1 MKIPPILEIG
11 GVLISSDILTECFC
25 CDYEKC
31 KGICCVEGTAG
42 APVTMDEIA
51 AMEDRLDEVWPLLSA
66 SAQSVIDRQ
75 GVAYADEEGDM
86 VTSIVCGK
94 ECVFAKENDGC
105 WLCMLEKQYREKNSS
120 FSHSLN
126 FSFSQFLNNMT
137 TIELDMIQTAGLGAL
152 ALFVGMILT
161 RKIAFLQKFCV
172 PSPVSGGII
181 FSLLTLA
188 LYGWFHVEVSFDG
201 TLKDVFML
209 AFFTSVG
216 FQSDLKVIKQGGKL
230 LVIMLALLVV
240 IIAMQNLMPM
250 GVTRLMGA
258 HPLIGMASGSISMT
272 GGHGTAGG
280 FASVLEQLGLHG
292 AGTIGMAAATFGLIA
307 GSMLGGPLAE
317 RIIQTKL
324 THEQM
329 QQDAEIDPAM
339 AGIESDEAS
348 PSGRAQR
355 ISTNEQ
361 EFQQYAKAAY
371 WIILVM
377 GAGTLLSWLL
387 AKTGITFPTY
397 FGALILAAVVRNV
410 MGFVSYK
417 EDGQWVKADKLLDME
432 RIISVGN
439 ICLAMFLGMAM
450 ISLKLWELHSLAL
463 PLIIILVSQVLMM
476 ALFAYFVAFP
486 LLGRDYDAAVLCA
499 GICGFGLGATPNAMA
514 NMSAVCYKYHY
525 TVKPFLIVPI
535 IGAMFADM
543 INTGIISI
551 FLNML

>member
-1 MKIPPILEIG
+1 M
-11 GVLISSDILTECFC
+11 
-25 CDYEKC
+25 
-31 KGICCVEGTAG
+31 
-42 APVTMDEIA
+42 
-51 AMEDRLDEVWPLLSA
+51 
-66 SAQSVIDRQ
+66 
-75 GVAYADEEGDM
+75 
-86 VTSIVCGK
+86 TS
-94 ECVFAKENDGC
+94 
-105 WLCMLEKQYREKNSS
+105 
-120 FSHSLN
+120 
-126 FSFSQFLNNMT
+126 
-137 TIELDMIQTAGLGAL
+137 IELDMIQTAGIGAL
-152 ALFVGMILT
+152 ALLVGMVLT
-161 RKIAFLQKFCV
+161 RKVAFLQKFCV

-230 LVIMLALLVV
+230 LVIMLSLLVV
-240 IIAMQNLMPM
+240 IIALQNLIPM
-250 GVTRLMGA
+250 GIARLMGVN
-258 HPLIGMASGSISMT
+258 PLIGMASGSISMT

-280 FASVLEQLGLHG
+280 FARVLEGMGLYG

-307 GSMLGGPLAE
+307 GSMIGGPLAE
-317 RIIQTKL
+317 RIIRKKL

-329 QQDAEIDPAM
+329 QPQDEEIDPAM

-348 PSGRAQR
+348 PTGRTKR

-361 EFQQYAKAAY
+361 EFQQYAKAFY
-371 WIILVM
+371 SILLVM

-387 AKTGITFPTY
+387 TKTGITFPTY
-397 FGALILAAVVRNV
+397 FGALILAAIVRNII
-410 MGFVSYK
+410 
-417 EDGQWVKADKLLDME
+417 ADKYLDME

-439 ICLAMFLGMAM
+439 ICLSLFLGMAM
-450 ISLKLWELHSLAL
+450 ISLKLWELQSLAL
-463 PLIIILVSQVLMM
+463 PLIVILVSQVLMM

-499 GICGFGLGATPNAMA
+499 GMCGFGLGATPNAMA
-514 NMSAVCYKYHY
+514 NMSAVCYKYRY

-535 IGAMFADM
+535 IGAMFADL

-551 FLNML
+551 FLNIL